1 MFKFLKRIFNSG
13 SQVQISG
20 NNSTQIQ
27 VSGNGDN
34 TIRIGNFNFGNSIH
48 QVNGTTYING
58 SVVAT
63 GGSVV
68 NCNNNTISITSS
80 NKKHKKSAISSD
92 AKTFSKVNVNG
103 PFNVTYIKSDK
114 YGVSVDASEEMLE
127 NITIYVK
134 DDTLIIEPYKS
145 FISENARI
153 NIKVQAPYITSV
165 LVSGASDMSINDD
178 LECLSEHICLSL
190 TGAGNIRFKNINC
203 KTASISISGA
213 GDIIG
218 NNLDAT
224 SDVHLSVSGAGNIR
238 FKNELHSKTVIY
250 ADLVGVGNITA
261 RRCYGITRQSCV
273 GAGNISL

>member
-13 SQVQISG
+13 SQVQIGG

-27 VSGNGDN
+27 VSGNRDN
-34 TIRIGNFNFGNSIH
+34 TIRIGNFNFGNSIR

-68 NCNNNTISITSS
+68 NCNNTISITSS
-80 NKKHKKSAISSD
+80 NKKRKKSAISSE

-178 LECLSEHICLSL
+178 LECLSEHIRLSL

-213 GDIIG
+213 GDITG

-224 SDVHLSVSGAGNIR
+224 SNVQLSFSGAGNIR
-238 FKNELHSKTVIY
+238 FKNELHSKTVI
-250 ADLVGVGNITA
+250 VGVGNITA